1 MRRRNPEPAE
11 PRAVIYQLWSS
22 GLIFSDL
29 KDHSISKYGFIIAS
43 KANYAE
49 ETNTSRDRSPDPR
62 PSRVYGP
69 VVKFCL
75 TLLVV
80 LAVTTIALMGVSAVR
95 QHSNES
101 RLGTGAS
108 HESTR
113 HSSSNVSKPSG
124 SICDEVT
131 LPQLID
137 FGGVSI
143 GIAVDP
149 VGRRLP
155 VRVAHVLGQ
164 ANQGLQI
171 KPTVKQETPGKPG
184 ASC

>member
-1 MRRRNPEPAE
+1 M
-11 PRAVIYQLWSS
+11 IHQLWSS

-29 KDHSISKYGFIIAS
+29 KDHAISKYGFIIAS
-43 KANYAE
+43 KVNYAE
-49 ETNTSRDRSPDPR
+49 ETNISRDRSPQR
-62 PSRVYGP
+62 MSRRVSGRMAG
-69 VVKFCL
+69 FCL
-75 TLLVV
+75 ALLVV

-95 QHSNES
+95 HHSNES

-143 GIAVDP
+143 GIAVDS